1 MIYLYVSH
9 GLRNHKKNCHC
20 WDYYLQLSLSLFFFF
35 NVFVSLLIFW
45 GQCLV
50 IIFLNGIPYIGPEET
65 SRITFRGR
73 SAKVDIYAKRKA
85 HSLGY

>member
-1 MIYLYVSH
+1 MVYGITKKIAIIGTIISSCHYL
-9 GLRNHKKNCHC
+9 C
-20 WDYYLQLSLSLFFFF
+20 FFFF